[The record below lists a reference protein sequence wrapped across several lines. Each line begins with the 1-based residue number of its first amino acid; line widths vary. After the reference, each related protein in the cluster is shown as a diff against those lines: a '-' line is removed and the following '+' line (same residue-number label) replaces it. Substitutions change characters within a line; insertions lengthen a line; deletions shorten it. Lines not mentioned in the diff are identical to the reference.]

1 MSTAA
6 PPPVSSQYEKSKAVT
21 ALVLSILGILCC
33 GPLSVA
39 AWVLAAGERKA
50 IAEGRRP
57 REGDT
62 VAVIALV
69 LAIIGTI
76 FLAFS
81 LVWVFFLGGLAML
94 GTIVGAATSH

>member
-1 MSTAA
+1 MSTAT
-6 PPPVSSQYEKSKAVT
+6 PPPISATPEKSKAT
-21 ALVLSILGILCC
+21 MALVLSILGILCC

-50 IAEGRRP
+50 ISEGRRP

-62 VAVIALV
+62 LAVIALV
-69 LAIIGTI
+69 LGIIGTI
-76 FLAFS
+76 FFAFS

-94 GTIVGAATSH
+94 GTLVGAASSH